1 MKLVKATETEI
12 QQFIAQHVAWSV
24 EDNKLHCQYVFNDFI
39 EAFSFMTKVAL
50 IAESLN
56 HHPEWCNSYKQVA
69 INLIT
74 HEVGGISER
83 DFELA
88 RNIQVMTDAKY

>member
-1 MKLVKATETEI
+1 
-12 QQFIAQHVAWSV
+12 
-24 EDNKLHCQYVFNDFI
+24 VFNDFI

-56 HHPEWCNSYKQVA
+56 HHPEWCNSYKQVV

-74 HEVGGISER
+74 HEVGGISTK
-83 DFELA
+83 A
-88 RNIQVMTDAKY
+88 MNG

>member
-1 MKLVKATETEI
+1 
-12 QQFIAQHVAWSV
+12 
-24 EDNKLHCQYVFNDFI
+24 
-39 EAFSFMTKVAL
+39 MTKVAL

-56 HHPEWCNSYKQVA
+56 HHPEWCNSYKQVV

-74 HEVGGISER
+74 HEVGEISER

>member
-12 QQFIAQHVAWSV
+12 QQFIAQHVAWS
-24 EDNKLHCQYVFNDFI
+24 ENNKLHCQYVFNDFI
-39 EAFSFMTKVAL
+39 EVFSFMTKVAL

-56 HHPEWCNSYKQVA
+56 HHPEWCNSYKQVV

-74 HEVGGISER
+74 HEVAEISER